1 MQGYRINISPI
12 VFITN
17 FYRPQRSWGKVMFL
31 HVSVILFTGGCL
43 VQGEG
48 LVPGGCLV
56 QGDVWSRGCLV
67 QGGLLWWGGPDPGRV
82 CVETPLTTTAVG
94 GTHPTGMHSCKML
107 LLP

>member
-1 MQGYRINISPI
+1 MQGYRINICPI

-17 FYRPQRSWGKVMFL
+17 CYRPQRSWGKVMFL

-56 QGDVWSRGCLV
+56 QGDVWSRGVPGPGGSALV
-67 QGGLLWWGGPDPGRV
+67 GGP
-82 CVETPLTTTAVG
+82 
-94 GTHPTGMHSCKML
+94 
-107 LLP
+107 

>member
-56 QGDVWSRGCLV
+56 QGDVWSRGVPGPVGSALV
-67 QGGLLWWGGPDPGRV
+67 GGP
-82 CVETPLTTTAVG
+82 
-94 GTHPTGMHSCKML
+94 
-107 LLP
+107 